1 MVAPRI
7 FVAALLIAGAAHAQD
22 LSEVQKYLLS
32 ASRLY
37 QGLEY
42 ERALE
47 QLKRAKSVAAGTS
60 DDAAIDRY
68 EGIVLF
74 DLGKRDEA
82 LAAFKEALYLEPDA
96 ALPIK
101 VSPKITEAFEATRV
115 KVKKELEPILARRKA
130 EEEARKAAAER
141 ERAAKLE
148 AERAE
153 SARKEAADREAV
165 ARAAAEEARKRAD
178 DAQKQKLA
186 DLARREEEARAAE
199 AKLQEAR
206 RLLAEDEKKAAA
218 RREEAAKE
226 AKRLAEFDAAR
237 RIDDRPT
244 KTTLTPDNP
253 VAPPLIVVNQPRPVP
268 VAPFILGGATLA
280 AGGVA
285 VAFGV
290 MANEQLAAARAANFQ
305 SDTNAALQRAQTD
318 ALITNVA
325 IGVAGAAALA
335 TLISAIASAP

>member
-7 FVAALLIAGAAHAQD
+7 AVVALLVAGVAHAQD

-47 QLKRAKSVAAGTS
+47 QLKRAKSVAAGVS
-60 DDAAIDRY
+60 DDAVIDRY

-96 ALPIK
+96 TLPIK

-115 KVKKELEPILARRKA
+115 KVKKELEPILAKRKA

-141 ERAAKLE
+141 ERVAKLE

-153 SARKEAADREAV
+153 TARKEAAEREAL
-165 ARAAAEEARKRAD
+165 ARTAAEEARKRAD

-186 DLARREEEARAAE
+186 DLTRREEEARAAE

-206 RLLAEDEKKAAA
+206 RLLAEDEKKAAV
-218 RREEAAKE
+218 RRAEAAKE
-226 AKRLAEFDAAR
+226 AARLAEFDAAR
-237 RIDDRPT
+237 RIDDKPT
-244 KTTLTPDNP
+244 KTTLVPETVTTPI
-253 VAPPLIVVNQPRPVP
+253 VVVNQPRPTP
-268 VAPFILGGATLA
+268 VAPFIFGGATLA

-285 VAFGV
+285 VAFGI

-318 ALITNVA
+318 ALVTNVA

>member
-1 MVAPRI
+1 MAAPRVV
-7 FVAALLIAGAAHAQD
+7 VAVLLLAGAALAQD

-47 QLKRAKSVAAGTS
+47 QLKRAKSVAKGVS
-60 DDAAIDRY
+60 DDAAIDRW

-82 LAAFKEALYLEPDA
+82 VAAFKEALYLEPDA
-96 ALPIK
+96 SLPIK

-130 EEEARKAAAER
+130 DEEARKAAAER
-141 ERAAKLE
+141 ERQAKLE

-153 SARKEAADREAV
+153 TARQEAAAREAAASV
-165 ARAAAEEARKRAD
+165 AAEEARRRAAE
-178 DAQKQKLA
+178 AQTQKLA
-186 DLARREEEARAAE
+186 DFQRREEEARAAE

-206 RLLAEDEKKAAA
+206 RLLQEDEKKAAA
-218 RREEAAKE
+218 RREEAARE
-226 AKRLAEFDAAR
+226 AARLAEFDAAR
-237 RIDDRPT
+237 RMDDRPL
-244 KTTLTPDNP
+244 KVTLTPEPAPEPALP
-253 VAPPLIVVNQPRPVP
+253 VAPKTHVTPIV
-268 VAPFILGGATLA
+268 FGGLTLA

-285 VAFGV
+285 VAFGIL
-290 MANEQLAAARAANFQ
+290 ANQQLAAARAAHFQ
-305 SDTNAALQRAQTD
+305 SETNAALQQAQTN
-318 ALITNVA
+318 ALVTNLA
-325 IGVAGAAALA
+325 IGTASAAALA
-335 TLISAIASAP
+335 TIISLAVGAP